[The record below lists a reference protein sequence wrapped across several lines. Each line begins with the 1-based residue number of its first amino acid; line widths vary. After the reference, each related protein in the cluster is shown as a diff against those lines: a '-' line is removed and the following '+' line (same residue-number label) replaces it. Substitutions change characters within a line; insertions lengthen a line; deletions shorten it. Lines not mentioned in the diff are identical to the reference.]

1 MKSAMR
7 IIIISL
13 YIMILFGCSM
23 NKNVESKYFQGD
35 YADAYVNVNAEA
47 SLKREENEYEVHVNI
62 ENRSDHD
69 VQLVYECGELI
80 RYEGR
85 PEQIEC
91 TNIYSEGLE
100 SEKVKELTSLIP
112 AERLTISNDMILIK
126 IIYELGVG
134 EDRTVVGIPL
144 NIDKNTK

>member
-1 MKSAMR
+1 MKISL
-7 IIIISL
+7 ISL
-13 YIMILFGCSM
+13 YIMILLGCSV
-23 NKNVESKYFQGD
+23 NKGVESSSYQGD
-35 YADAYVNVNAEA
+35 YADAYVKIEAEA
-47 SLKREENEYEVHVNI
+47 TLKREENEYEVHVNI
-62 ENRSDHD
+62 ENRSEHD

-85 PEQIEC
+85 PEQIDC

-112 AERLTISNDMILIK
+112 SERLNISNNMMLIK

-134 EDRTVVGIPL
+134 KGRTVVGIPL
-144 NIDKNTK
+144 NPPTNTK